1 MSLATCLNS
10 NRAQLLNFLLAFFI
24 FGLVLESCNAHRS
37 YYNRTNGKGSMTSM
51 GLVKGY
57 GKGGGG
63 GGGGGGGKGAS
74 SVHVMRSKAGRNTTS
89 INGTS
94 AITDE
99 PTKSP
104 SQATVNDEPTT
115 SPSQTTITGEPTT
128 SPS

>member
-10 NRAQLLNFLLAFFI
+10 NRDQLLNFLLAFFI
-24 FGLVLESCNAHRS
+24 FGLVLESCNAHHS

-57 GKGGGG
+57 GKGGE
-63 GGGGGGGKGAS
+63 GGGGKGAS
-74 SVHVMRSKAGRNTTS
+74 SVHVMRSKAGHNTTS

-104 SQATVNDEPTT
+104 SQTTVNDEPTT